1 MYISSQTILNVH
13 VGVMAT
19 KRPRTDDTSPE
30 VSTKQPKTEEQTK
43 FVSSGSTSK
52 VSSASTLPT
61 SSQAYI
67 ALPTILPAVPSIST
81 NQQPPSSLNV
91 PSGIIPLGSTHH
103 HSIPSC
109 QSYPVTHVAALA
121 NLSGSLSQSIDTQS
135 LITPTTAV
143 VIPTPLVP
151 SVTPI
156 LPGTPPPPYSTAEVA
171 DDFSCSSPSQ
181 FLHSPKTIQKTSPS
195 VDKRPSSP
203 DKQKMNDS
211 VKNL

>member
-1 MYISSQTILNVH
+1 MIHLLKFPPNNLKLKN
-13 VGVMAT
+13 
-19 KRPRTDDTSPE
+19 KRNLYHLDLPQKFHQHQLYPLLLKRT
-30 VSTKQPKTEEQTK
+30 
-43 FVSSGSTSK
+43 
-52 VSSASTLPT
+52 LLL
-61 SSQAYI
+61 I
-67 ALPTILPAVPSIST
+67 PTILPAVPSIST

-103 HSIPSC
+103 HGIPSC

-171 DDFSCSSPSQ
+171 DEFSCSSPSQ
-181 FLHSPKTIQKTSPS
+181 FLHSPKTIQTTSPS